1 MRILIIAGLL
11 LLPGCKVISSF
22 AVDHHFTPADTHG
35 RAEIQFEH
43 CF

>member
-11 LLPGCKVISSF
+11 LLPGCKVVSSF
-22 AVDHHFTPADTHG
+22 AVDHDFQYEATQA
-35 RAEIQFEH
+35 RAKVQFEH